1 MPDLH
6 TSDRTVHQQRNTR
19 TPAPDQA
26 ARYDVGPSKGRS
38 NTASAPGVA
47 EVEPRREGAP
57 GQEAAGADAGLPV
70 VVRATDEAALYRV
83 ARRRARKK
91 VQRKERVDVRYSVA
105 EKQAILAEA
114 RRLNLAGAH
123 LIGAIVVAHLNG
135 DLALPGQRT
144 SHDDLIDELAALRFQ
159 VAAIGKNVNQIAF
172 KLNSGGH
179 PHPGDTALL
188 AEARR
193 VLGLARDAAT
203 AIDVAADN
211 AATSKA
217 A

>member
-1 MPDLH
+1 MHDQNNLDNLPGEQQAST
-6 TSDRTVHQQRNTR
+6 TSANSG
-19 TPAPDQA
+19 
-26 ARYDVGPSKGRS
+26 ARYGVGPSKGRS
-38 NTASAPGVA
+38 NTASAPGAA
-47 EVEPRREGAP
+47 EAGPRREGAP
-57 GQEAAGADAGLPV
+57 GLEAAGAASAGQP
-70 VVRATDEAALYRV
+70 VVRASDEAALYRI
-83 ARRRARKK
+83 ARRRARQK
-91 VQRKERVDVRYSVA
+91 VQRKMRVDVRYSA
-105 EKQAILAEA
+105 DEHTEILAEA

-123 LIGAIVVAHLNG
+123 YVGAVVLAHLNG

-144 SHDDLIDELAALRFQ
+144 SHDDLIDELAALRLQ

-193 VLGLARDAAT
+193 VLVVARDAAT
-203 AIDVAADN
+203 SIDVASDKT
-211 AATSKA
+211 ATSKA

>member
-1 MPDLH
+1 MSEL
-6 TSDRTVHQQRNTR
+6 TVHQQHNTR
-19 TPAPDQA
+19 TPAPEQA
-26 ARYDVGPSKGRS
+26 ARYGVGPSKGRS
-38 NTASAPGVA
+38 NAASAPGVA
-47 EVEPRREGAP
+47 EAEPRREGAP
-57 GQEAAGADAGLPV
+57 VQEGASADAGLPV
-70 VVRATDEAALYRV
+70 VVRAADEAALYRV
-83 ARRRARKK
+83 ARRRARDTE
-91 VQRKERVDVRYSVA
+91 QRKMRVDVRCSA
-105 EKQAILAEA
+105 DEHTEILAEA

-123 LIGAIVVAHLNG
+123 YVGAVVMAHLNG

-179 PHPGDTALL
+179 PQPGDTALL

-193 VLGLARDAAT
+193 VLAVARDAAT
-203 AIDVAADN
+203 SIDVAADN